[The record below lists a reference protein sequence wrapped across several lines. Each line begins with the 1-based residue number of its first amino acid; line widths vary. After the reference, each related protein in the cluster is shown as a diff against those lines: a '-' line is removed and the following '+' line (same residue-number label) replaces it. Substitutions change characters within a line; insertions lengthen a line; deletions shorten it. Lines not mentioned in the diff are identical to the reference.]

1 MCDRAK
7 CPDRRQQLHHDRE
20 QYDWNEDFQPPSH
33 AYPKASESP

>member
-7 CPDRRQQLHHDRE
+7 GPDRRQQLHHDRE
-20 QYDWNEDFQPPSH
+20 QYDWNEDFQSPSH